1 VTTLGFLNPKAG
13 AGQSR
18 LILNLGWVLADAGF
32 RVGLV
37 DFDPQAGLTERAGA
51 AGDPRGSSYGALAR
65 CIETGGEPDAPELLE
80 LEADLWLV
88 RGHILASTFDAH
100 LAAAWAPLAEQRSPA
115 LAHGVA
121 HMLAGI
127 IEQAELDVVLCDL
140 GSSLGPFG
148 RVVATS
154 VDAIIVPLAPRA
166 AESAALRGLSI
177 TLQRWREAH
186 EDPTGSEP
194 YRTLGFVVVR
204 PSGVVDVTVDQLAA
218 AYQRELRGEHLGTI
232 KEFPSLATI
241 ARTVHKPEV
250 ELTAADGAAGSLSS
264 AVDDLRRQYEVV
276 ATHIGRASGFLDE
289 DVLAERLETVLYSEL
304 ENELPESLDG
314 LSSHTILD
322 NVSGVEI
329 EAVEIRPGGL
339 RVVGSASVSVTLE
352 YGGGTVRD
360 GLDVE
365 DHFPLRFD
373 LELDRS
379 HESTSVVHHLE
390 VDTSSFYE

>member
-1 VTTLGFLNPKAG
+1 MTTLGFLNPKAG

-51 AGDPRGSSYGALAR
+51 AGDPRGSIHGALAR

-80 LEADLWLV
+80 LEANLWLV

-100 LAAAWAPLAEQRSPA
+100 LAAWAPLAQPRSPA

-127 IEQAELDVVLCDL
+127 IEHAELDVVLCDL

-148 RVVATS
+148 RVVATC

-264 AVDDLRRQYEVV
+264 AVDDLRRQYEVL

-289 DVLAERLETVLYSEL
+289 DALAERLETVIYSEL
-304 ENELPESLDG
+304 ENELPASLDG
-314 LSSHTILD
+314 LSSHTMLD
-322 NVSGVEI
+322 AVSGVEV
-329 EAVEIRPGGL
+329 EAVEIRPGGV
-339 RVVGSASVSVTLE
+339 RIVGSASVRVTRE
-352 YGGGTVRD
+352 WGGGASRD
-360 GLDVE
+360 GLDVK

-390 VDTSSFYE
+390 VDTSSFHA